1 VKIPPFFHPPHYPPN
16 FLIFV
21 VHTTRHTIMP
31 IKTGL
36 PRSRSILLDEFIAED
51 NPVRVIDAFVDSLD
65 LAALGFRLWG
75 TYTFGASAYP
85 ASSLLKIYLYGY
97 FNRIRSSRKLET
109 ECGRNLEM
117 IWLTSSLAPCYHT
130 ISTFR
135 TYKKKAKDQE
145 PAYNHRQAL
154 YGVFKTFNQLLKH
167 AELFGKETVAIDGTK
182 IRAQNSKKN
191 NISEEKIEKRLNYH
205 ESRFMEYLDELD
217 RADEAV
223 KRGEE
228 PGIRPAVIHKAL
240 DEIQQRTQ
248 KLEGSLDLLH
258 QAQAEDPSIR
268 QISLIDPDARSLPMN
283 NLGHTDIAYNV
294 QTAVDDKHCL
304 VAHFS
309 IENIPDVH
317 LLSQTAIA
325 AKTALQAKTLDALAD
340 KGYHYGAELQ
350 KCVEAEITTYVA
362 YPDQDYKTKEE
373 GFRKEDFEYDA
384 KKDVYICPIGEE
396 LTSNGTVYEKHG
408 RNGQLQNRFKRYR
421 LPYAKCRSC
430 FCAPFCLTTSAHQI
444 RHGRHIERSS
454 DESAAEAN
462 RLRVLNNR
470 DKYKRRQAIVEHPY
484 GTIKRSWG
492 YYYTLLKG
500 KEKVNGEYS
509 LVFLV
514 YNMRRAMSIL
524 GFPAL
529 LELIKA
535 AFFDISALCRRMER
549 LNRNLFSSVCGA
561 ARRLIEW
568 GALPEYR

>member
-1 VKIPPFFHPPHYPPN
+1 
-16 FLIFV
+16 
-21 VHTTRHTIMP
+21 MP

-36 PRSRSILLDEFIAED
+36 PRSRSIVVDEFIAED

-65 LAALGFRLWG
+65 LAALGFRLYG
-75 TYTFGASAYP
+75 AYTFGAPAYP

-97 FNRIRSSRKLET
+97 FNRIRSSRKLES
-109 ECGRNLEM
+109 ECCRNLEL
-117 IWLTSSLAPCYHT
+117 IWLTASLMPCYHT

-135 TYKKKAKDQE
+135 TYKKAAKEGE

-154 YGVFKTFNQLLKH
+154 HGVFKTFNQLLKQ

-191 NISEEKIEKRLNYH
+191 NISEEKIEKRLDYH

-223 KRGEE
+223 RRGEE
-228 PGIRPAVIHKAL
+228 PAIRPAVIHKAL

-248 KLEGSLDLLH
+248 KLQGALDLLH
-258 QAQAEDPSIR
+258 EAQAEDPSIR

-317 LLSQTAIA
+317 LLSQTAAA

-340 KGYHYGAELQ
+340 KGYHYGAELH
-350 KCVEAEITTYVA
+350 KCAQAGITTYVA

-373 GFRKEDFEYDA
+373 GFRKEDFEYDGD
-384 KKDVYICPIGEE
+384 KDVYICPVGEE
-396 LTSNGTVYEKHG
+396 LTTNGTVYEKHG
-408 RNGQLQNRFKRYR
+408 RNGQLQNRFRRYR
-421 LPYAKCRSC
+421 LSYAKCRSC
-430 FCAPFCLTTSAHQI
+430 FCAPFCLTASAHQI
-444 RHGRHIERSS
+444 RHGRHIERSL
-454 DESAAEAN
+454 DESAVEAN

-500 KEKVNGEYS
+500 KEKVKGEYS

-529 LELIKA
+529 LALIKA
-535 AFFDISALCRRMER
+535 AFFGILSLR
-549 LNRNLFSSVCGA
+549 
-561 ARRLIEW
+561 
-568 GALPEYR
+568 